1 MLLTES
7 NDCQYYISPFEN
19 VEVGDVVVVLNER
32 NEYSDG
38 VVIDIEYASASTAPQ
53 SVRKTPRIERIA
65 VKVSTEDIKITDP
78 VDTLIQKSTTK
89 PYCSKRAVED
99 LNEILAQFTFFA
111 STVFRGLETDVRAA
125 LRTMYPSS
133 FDVLSLREP
142 LYEGVSQFECP
153 SQLVPKIIKEY
164 PNLKAAFFAENWKD
178 GTVWLA
184 YSESGY
190 STVTSSR
197 FVGKCDFYCR
207 DRWSLIHDPTEQSFS
222 FDGGQYAFTEG
233 TEWEKC
239 DYVLSDGK
247 TQLANEINIPAKPY
261 KKKLTTE
268 PSQIIPIRYPENE
281 KFYTPPEIPVAHK
294 ATENAQC
301 SDELSGK
308 IFVVT
313 GDLMHYSSRDELKAI
328 IESAGGKLTGS
339 VSTKTTALITNFPD
353 SGTTKIKKA
362 QELGI
367 EIITEKEFI
376 RRYLL
381 E

>member
-1 MLLTES
+1 MGSTKTKYIFCSVLLTES

-222 FDGGQYAFTEG
+222 FDGGQYAFTES

-239 DYVLSDGK
+239 DYVLSDRK
-247 TQLANEINIPAKPY
+247 TQLVNGINIPSKPY
-261 KKKLTTE
+261 KKRITTE
-268 PSQIIPIRYPENE
+268 PSQIITIRYP
-281 KFYTPPEIPVAHK
+281 K
-294 ATENAQC
+294 
-301 SDELSGK
+301 D
-308 IFVVT
+308 
-313 GDLMHYSSRDELKAI
+313 
-328 IESAGGKLTGS
+328 
-339 VSTKTTALITNFPD
+339 
-353 SGTTKIKKA
+353 
-362 QELGI
+362 
-367 EIITEKEFI
+367 
-376 RRYLL
+376 
-381 E
+381 

>member
-1 MLLTES
+1 MGSTKTKYIFCSVLLTES

-38 VVIDIEYASASTAPQ
+38 VVIDIEYASSSTAPQ

-89 PYCSKRAVED
+89 PYCSKRAVGD

-125 LRTMYPSS
+125 LRTMYPFS

-164 PNLKAAFFAENWKD
+164 PNLKATFFAENWKD
-178 GTVWLA
+178 GTVYLA

-190 STVTSSR
+190 STVTSYR

-207 DRWSLIHDPTEQSFS
+207 DRWSLIHDPTEQHFS
-222 FDGGQYAFTEG
+222 FNGGQYAFLESAQ
-233 TEWEKC
+233 WEKC

-247 TQLANEINIPAKPY
+247 TQLVNGISIPSKPY
-261 KKKLTTE
+261 KKKITTE
-268 PSQIIPIRYPENE
+268 PSQIITIRYP
-281 KFYTPPEIPVAHK
+281 K
-294 ATENAQC
+294 
-301 SDELSGK
+301 D
-308 IFVVT
+308 
-313 GDLMHYSSRDELKAI
+313 
-328 IESAGGKLTGS
+328 
-339 VSTKTTALITNFPD
+339 
-353 SGTTKIKKA
+353 
-362 QELGI
+362 
-367 EIITEKEFI
+367 
-376 RRYLL
+376 
-381 E
+381 